1 MTGLLIVISGPSGV
15 GKDTIIERLLKMDGN
30 LRYSVSFTTRPKRDY
45 EVDGVHYSFVT
56 KPKFEELIERGEFL
70 EWAEYNGY
78 YYGTYRTRVEKLQR
92 QGLDVILKIEVRGAE
107 QVRAKRPDGVF
118 VFIAPPS
125 MEELLKRREERGS
138 DTEKVVEE
146 RQRVAR
152 WEMSH
157 AQYYDYVVI
166 NEDAQVA
173 ANDVMEIIRMERK
186 RRRDAAPGSDPGAD

>member
-15 GKDTIIERLLKMDGN
+15 GKDTIIERLLKMDAN
-30 LRYSVSFTTRPKRDY
+30 LRYSVSYTTRPRRDY

-56 KPKFEELIERGEFL
+56 KPKFEELIGRGEFL
-70 EWAEYNGY
+70 EWADYNGY
-78 YYGTYRTRVEKLQR
+78 YYGTSRTRVEKLQR

-173 ANDVMEIIRMERK
+173 ADDVMEIIRMERK
-186 RRRDAAPGSDPGAD
+186 RPRDAAPGSDPGAD

>member
-15 GKDTIIERLLKMDGN
+15 GKDTIIERLLKMDPN
-30 LRYSVSFTTRPKRDY
+30 LRYSISFTTRPKRDY

-56 KPKFEELIERGEFL
+56 KPMFEDLVGRGELL
-70 EWAEYNGY
+70 EWAAYNGY
-78 YYGTYRTRVEKLQR
+78 HYGTSRTRVEKLQR

-107 QVRAKRPDGVF
+107 QVREKRPDGVF
-118 VFIAPPS
+118 IFIAPPS

-138 DTEKVVEE
+138 DSEKEIEE
-146 RQRVAR
+146 RQRLAR
-152 WEMSH
+152 WEMSF
-157 AQYYDYVVI
+157 AQYYDYVVT

-186 RRRDAAPGSDPGAD
+186 RRRDADSSE

>member
-1 MTGLLIVISGPSGV
+1 VTGLLAVISGPSGV

-30 LRYSVSFTTRPKRDY
+30 LRYSISFTTRPKRDY
-45 EVDGVHYSFVT
+45 EVNDTHYSFVT
-56 KPKFEELIERGEFL
+56 KPKFEELIGRGELL
-70 EWAEYNGY
+70 EWANYNGY
-78 YYGTYRTRVEKLQR
+78 FYGTSRTRVEKLQR

-118 VFIAPPS
+118 IFIAPPS
-125 MEELLKRREERGS
+125 MEELLHRREERGS
-138 DTEKVVEE
+138 DSVSEIEE

-157 AQYYDYVVI
+157 AQYYDYVVT

-186 RRRDAAPGSDPGAD
+186 RRRGAESSE

>member
-15 GKDTIIERLLKMDGN
+15 GKDTIIERLLKMDAN

-56 KPKFEELIERGEFL
+56 KPKFEELIARGELL
-70 EWAEYNGY
+70 EWAEYNGF
-78 YYGTYRTRVEKLQR
+78 YYGTSRTRVEKLQR

-107 QVRAKRPDGVF
+107 QVREKRPDGVF
-118 VFIAPPS
+118 IFIAPPS

-138 DTEKVVEE
+138 DTEKDIEE
-146 RQRVAR
+146 RQRLAR
-152 WEMSH
+152 WEMSF
-157 AQYYDYVVI
+157 AQYYDYVVT

-173 ANDVMEIIRMERK
+173 SNDVMEIIRMERK
-186 RRRDAAPGSDPGAD
+186 RRRGADASE

>member
-1 MTGLLIVISGPSGV
+1 VTGLLIVISGPSGV
-15 GKDTIIERLLKMDGN
+15 GKDTIIERLLKMDAN

-56 KPKFEELIERGEFL
+56 KPKFEELIGRGELL
-70 EWAEYNGY
+70 EWAEYNGS
-78 YYGTYRTRVEKLQR
+78 YYGTSRTRVEKLQR

-107 QVRAKRPDGVF
+107 QVRERRPDGVF
-118 VFIAPPS
+118 IFIAPPS

-138 DTEKVVEE
+138 NSEADSEE

-157 AQYYDYVVI
+157 AQYYDYVVT

-186 RRRDAAPGSDPGAD
+186 RRQGADSNE

>member
-15 GKDTIIERLLKMDGN
+15 GKDTIIERLLKMDAN
-30 LRYSVSFTTRPKRDY
+30 LRYSVSYTTRPKRDY

-56 KPKFEELIERGEFL
+56 KPKFEELIGRGEFL
-70 EWAEYNGY
+70 EWADYNGY
-78 YYGTYRTRVEKLQR
+78 YYGTSRTRVEKLQR

-146 RQRVAR
+146 RQRVAN

-157 AQYYDYVVI
+157 AQYYDYVVT

-186 RRRDAAPGSDPGAD
+186 RRRGADASE

>member
-1 MTGLLIVISGPSGV
+1 VTGLLVVISGPSGV
-15 GKDTIIERLLKMDGN
+15 GKDTIIERLLRMDSN

-56 KPKFEELIERGEFL
+56 KPKFEELIGRAELL
-70 EWAEYNGY
+70 EWAEYNGF
-78 YYGTYRTRVEKLQR
+78 YYGTSRTRVEKLQL

-118 VFIAPPS
+118 IFIAPPS
-125 MEELLKRREERGS
+125 MEELHHRREVRGTDS
-138 DTEKVVEE
+138 EADIEE

-157 AQYYDYVVI
+157 AQYYDYVVT

-186 RRRDAAPGSDPGAD
+186 RRRGADSSE

>member
-1 MTGLLIVISGPSGV
+1 MTGLLVVISGPSGV
-15 GKDTIIERLLKMDGN
+15 GKDTIIERLLKMDSN

-56 KPKFEELIERGEFL
+56 KPKFEELIGRAELL
-70 EWAEYNGY
+70 EWAEYNGF
-78 YYGTYRTRVEKLQR
+78 YYGTSRTRVEKLQL

-118 VFIAPPS
+118 IFIAPPS
-125 MEELLKRREERGS
+125 MEELHHRREVRGTDS
-138 DTEKVVEE
+138 EADIEE

-157 AQYYDYVVI
+157 AQYYDYVVT

-173 ANDVMEIIRMERK
+173 ANDVLEIIRMERK
-186 RRRDAAPGSDPGAD
+186 RRRGADSSE

>member
-1 MTGLLIVISGPSGV
+1 VTGLLIVISGPSGV
-15 GKDTIIERLLKMDGN
+15 GKDTIIERLLKMDPD

-56 KPKFEELIERGEFL
+56 RPKFEELIGRGELL

-78 YYGTYRTRVEKLQR
+78 LYGTSRTRVEKLQR

-107 QVRAKRPDGVF
+107 QVRSRPPAGVF
-118 VFIAPPS
+118 IFIVPPS
-125 MEELLKRREERGS
+125 LEELLKRREERGADSAKDS
-138 DTEKVVEE
+138 DE

-152 WEMSH
+152 WEMAH
-157 AQYYDYVVI
+157 AQYYDYVVT

-186 RRRDAAPGSDPGAD
+186 RRRGADASE

>member
-1 MTGLLIVISGPSGV
+1 MIGLLIVISGPSGV

-56 KPKFEELIERGEFL
+56 KPKFEALIGRGEFL

-78 YYGTYRTRVEKLQR
+78 YYGTSRTRLEKLQR
-92 QGLDVILKIEVRGAE
+92 KGLDVILKIEVRGAE
-107 QVRAKRPDGVF
+107 QVREKRPEGVF
-118 VFIAPPS
+118 IFIAPPS
-125 MEELLKRREERGS
+125 MEVLLKRREERGS
-138 DTEKVVEE
+138 DSEKDIEE
-146 RQRVAR
+146 RQRLAS
-152 WEMSH
+152 WEMSF
-157 AQYYDYVVI
+157 AEYYDYVVT

-186 RRRDAAPGSDPGAD
+186 RRRDASSGE

>member
-15 GKDTIIERLLKMDGN
+15 GKDTIIERLLKMDAN

-56 KPKFEELIERGEFL
+56 KPKFEELIGRGEFL
-70 EWAEYNGY
+70 EWADYNGY
-78 YYGTYRTRVEKLQR
+78 YYGTSRTRVENLQR
-92 QGLDVILKIEVRGAE
+92 QGLDLILKIEVRGAE

-173 ANDVMEIIRMERK
+173 ADDVMEIIRMERK
-186 RRRDAAPGSDPGAD
+186 RRRDAGPGSHPGAD

>member
-1 MTGLLIVISGPSGV
+1 MTGLLVVISGPSGV
-15 GKDTIIERLLKMDGN
+15 GKDTIIERLLKMDSN

-56 KPKFEELIERGEFL
+56 KPKFEELIGRAELL
-70 EWAEYNGY
+70 EWAEYNAFL
-78 YYGTYRTRVEKLQR
+78 YGTSRTRVEKLQG

-118 VFIAPPS
+118 IFIAAPS
-125 MEELLKRREERGS
+125 MEELLHRREVRGS
-138 DTEKVVEE
+138 DSEADIEE

-157 AQYYDYVVI
+157 AQYYDYVVT

-173 ANDVMEIIRMERK
+173 ADDVMEIIRMERK
-186 RRRDAAPGSDPGAD
+186 RRRGADASE

>member
-1 MTGLLIVISGPSGV
+1 VTGLLIVISGPSGV
-15 GKDTIIERLLKMDGN
+15 GKDTIIERLLKLDAS

-45 EVDGVHYSFVT
+45 EMDGLHYSFVT
-56 KPKFEELIERGEFL
+56 QPKFEELIGRRELL
-70 EWAEYNGY
+70 EWANYNGY
-78 YYGTYRTRVEKLQR
+78 FYGTSRTRVEKLQR

-125 MEELLKRREERGS
+125 MEELLHRREERGS
-138 DTEKVVEE
+138 DSVTEIEE

-186 RRRDAAPGSDPGAD
+186 RRRDAAPGRDTDAD

>member
-1 MTGLLIVISGPSGV
+1 MIGLLIVISGPSGV

-56 KPKFEELIERGEFL
+56 KPKFEALIGRGEFL

-78 YYGTYRTRVEKLQR
+78 YYGTSRTRVEKLQR

-138 DTEKVVEE
+138 DTEQVIEE

-157 AQYYDYVVI
+157 AQYYDYVVT

>member
-15 GKDTIIERLLKMDGN
+15 GKDTIIERLLKMGGN

-56 KPKFEELIERGEFL
+56 KPKFEELIGRGEFL
-70 EWAEYNGY
+70 EWAEYNGF
-78 YYGTYRTRVEKLQR
+78 YYGTSRTRVEKLQR
-92 QGLDVILKIEVRGAE
+92 EGLDVILKIEVRGAE

-138 DTEKVVEE
+138 DTEKVIAE

-173 ANDVMEIIRMERK
+173 ADDVMEIIRMEGK
-186 RRRDAAPGSDPGAD
+186 RRRDAAPGSDPDAD